1 MTTDY
6 RVRLDAFEG
15 PLDLLL
21 FLIRRAEVDI
31 HDIPIAEIAGQF
43 LEHLRGIERVDIET
57 AGEFLLMA
65 ATLMEIKSR
74 MLVPVERSGGTGGEG
89 AERSEEDDPRST
101 LVRQLLEYKKYRDAA
116 TRLEERLEEWQQRYP
131 TASAGSPKV
140 DTGEGEDAI
149 DLDDLSLSDLAEA
162 FGRII
167 ESVNMDRLG
176 EHEVLDD
183 DTPIELHAEDLL
195 DLLSRE
201 SRSDRRELRLEK
213 VFEGRTRGAMIGMFI
228 AVLELVRQQR
238 IAVRQDEGVILL
250 SLRRDEAVSPAST
263 SPESEERDDRQGDE
277 RADDEHEPV

>member
-6 RVRLDAFEG
+6 RVRLEAFEG

-21 FLIRRAEVDI
+21 YLIRRAEVDI

-43 LEHLRGIERVDIET
+43 LESLRGIERVDIET

-74 MLVPVERSGGTGGEG
+74 MLVPVERAGGTGGEG
-89 AERSEEDDPRST
+89 VEPSEEDDPRST
-101 LVRQLLEYKKYRDAA
+101 LVRQLLEYKKFRDAA

-195 DLLSRE
+195 DLLGRE
-201 SRSDRRELRLEK
+201 TRSDRPELRLEK

-228 AVLELVRQQR
+228 AVLEMVRQQR
-238 IAVRQDEGVILL
+238 IAVRQEEGVILL
-250 SLRRDEAVSPAST
+250 SLRNDEVAASG
-263 SPESEERDDRQGDE
+263 SEDRDDPQSDE
-277 RADDEHEPV
+277 RAEDEHEPV